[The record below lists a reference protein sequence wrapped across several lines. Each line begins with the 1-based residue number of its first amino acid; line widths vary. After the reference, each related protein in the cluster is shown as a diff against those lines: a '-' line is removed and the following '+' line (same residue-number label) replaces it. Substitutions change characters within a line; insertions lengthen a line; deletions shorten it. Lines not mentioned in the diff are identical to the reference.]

1 VSAFTALLTSAA
13 GVFRAPSFAIFTDLI
28 TGWLL
33 APGRRT
39 VTAII
44 AVVDPAGR
52 RAHDAYHRFVRDGV
66 WAMSGLWRMLATHAV
81 GACCPDVVSVDIDDT
96 LFHKSGRKIEGAGV
110 FRDAVRSTAR
120 RVVYAT
126 GLNLVVVTLRVRPP
140 WGDMPIAVPINAR
153 LHRKKDSTTTVEHA
167 VAMLGELTDWLP
179 DRAFQVCADGA
190 YAALAGADLP
200 RIHLTSRMRRDA
212 ALFEP
217 TRRAPASLA
226 ARAPRALGCP
236 LRPSSPSRSRPS
248 TGRPSLSTCAGS
260 RWPDWSMSATC
271 CGTGPAPSGRSGWS
285 SSGTPNG
292 IEPDD
297 FFFSTDPAAIGAEIA
312 SRYAGRWSIE
322 VTFRDTK
329 QDLGGENPQSWK
341 RQGPERAAC
350 LALWLHGLT
359 WCWYLG
365 QHPRGDTWIP
375 RPWYPR
381 KASPSFLD
389 ALAALRRLLW
399 SQRITALSAA
409 ATTAHDKTKITEAL
423 LDTLAYAA

>member
-1 VSAFTALLTSAA
+1 VQHAQDAERGLTCL
-13 GVFRAPSFAIFTDLI
+13 RAVLWYGACPKRPVRLVI
-28 TGWLL
+28 
-33 APGRRT
+33 
-39 VTAII
+39 
-44 AVVDPAGR
+44 
-52 RAHDAYHRFVRDGV
+52 VRD
-66 WAMSGLWRMLATHAV
+66 
-81 GACCPDVVSVDIDDT
+81 
-96 LFHKSGRKIEGAGV
+96 
-110 FRDAVRSTAR
+110 
-120 RVVYAT
+120 
-126 GLNLVVVTLRVRPP
+126 
-140 WGDMPIAVPINAR
+140 
-153 LHRKKDSTTTVEHA
+153 
-167 VAMLGELTDWLP
+167 
-179 DRAFQVCADGA
+179 
-190 YAALAGADLP
+190 
-200 RIHLTSRMRRDA
+200 
-212 ALFEP
+212 
-217 TRRAPASLA
+217 
-226 ARAPRALGCP
+226 
-236 LRPSSPSRSRPS
+236 
-248 TGRPSLSTCAGS
+248 
-260 RWPDWSMSATC
+260 
-271 CGTGPAPSGRSGWS
+271 
-285 SSGTPNG
+285 PNG

-423 LDTLAYAA
+423 LDTLAYAAWSCESPRILIPFIVRWGSGRMKRSAAGNALKPF